1 MAETRRQVKEAKEQS
16 VRLFNLEQEVIN
28 LRLERDKY
36 KRFWLDIKTKAKTAK
51 AELIMK
57 KKTVKLVAFGN
68 VPPILD
74 HVKYKKLLQ
83 ASKKGKVKQVQEVY
97 FGP

>member
-16 VRLFNLEQEVIN
+16 VRLFNLEQEVVN

-36 KRFWLDIKTKAKTAK
+36 MRFWLEVKVKAKTAK
-51 AELIMK
+51 AELRK
-57 KKTVKLVAFGN
+57 KSRQTVCVSFTN

-74 HVKYKKLLQ
+74 RDRYKRLLLS
-83 ASKKGKVKQVQEVY
+83 SKKKVKEVQQVNS
-97 FGP
+97 GA